1 MSDNK
6 QLKKL
11 NMIKTILI
19 SGLLLTSVN
28 VIAQTKPGKS
38 STGAPKGKIE
48 TKKQKTED
56 TPSAADRA
64 TRLTAKMTKQLD
76 LTTEQAG
83 LISDINLGIA
93 AKNEAIRN
101 DQSLSAD
108 QKKQLIDANNKA
120 RIEMCKAHLTP
131 AQIEKFDQ
139 LLKEHAE
146 KDVKKT
152 ESKSKDSEL

>member
-1 MSDNK
+1 
-6 QLKKL
+6 
-11 NMIKTILI
+11 MIKTLVIACALVT
-19 SGLLLTSVN
+19 GTS
-28 VIAQTKPGKS
+28 VIAQTKSGKS
-38 STGAPKGKIE
+38 TVGGPKGKIE
-48 TKKQKTED
+48 TKQQSKE

-101 DQSLSAD
+101 NQSLTAE
-108 QKKQLIDANNKA
+108 QKKEIIAANNTA
-120 RIEMCKAHLTP
+120 RIEMYKAHLTP

-139 LLKEHAE
+139 LQKEHAA
-146 KDVKKT
+146 KVAQKKAEYNST
-152 ESKSKDSEL
+152 EEEL